1 MKRIIIILVFS
12 LFFVFVNVAQAEER
26 IDDFTIEIK
35 INQDSSINVT
45 EKITYNFGEIK
56 KHGIYRD
63 IPYKYKARGGT
74 FKLRFSNIDVTYND
88 GKPVDFSVSE
98 QGDNKHIKIRD
109 AKTLVSGQQQYIIK
123 YTVNRAINYFDTH
136 DELYWNTTGNEWSVD
151 IKQTRTNLVL
161 PQSILESDLR
171 TECFA
176 GLGGSQDKCL
186 STRYEY
192 SGTSQVKGITFIND
206 LLSDH
211 EGMTIV
217 VGVPRG
223 IIAEPTIF
231 QNLLYIIKDNW
242 IVVWPILVF
251 LFLFYLWRA
260 RGRDP
265 EGRGTIIAEFE
276 APDKLS
282 PAEVGV
288 LIDEVANK
296 RDISAELIY
305 LANKGFLKIKKI
317 EPVGILKSADYEL
330 IRLREPGEAL
340 VKHDQALL
348 KAIFAGKSSIKISE
362 LKNKFYK
369 DLDKIT
375 KEIYKSTVAKGYFL
389 ASPRQTR
396 GKYIVAG
403 IIILLLSWFVGP
415 NFGVIGVGSIVLS
428 AIIVMIFGYFMPA
441 LTKKG
446 VLAKEKILGL
456 KEYINVAEK
465 DRIKF
470 HNAPEKNPQH
480 FEVLLPFAMV
490 MKLEKAWARQF
501 ANIYDSSPSWYEGS
515 GGHFSALALTNELSG
530 FSKTTNTSLASHPSS
545 AGSGGSG
552 FSGGSSGGGF
562 GGGGGGSW

>member
-1 MKRIIIILVFS
+1 MKKTIIVLAFC
-12 LFFVFVNVAQAEER
+12 LFFVFVNVAQASER
-26 IDDFTIEIK
+26 IDDFTVEIK
-35 INQDSSINVT
+35 INQDSSISVT
-45 EKITYNFGEIK
+45 EKITYNFVETE

-74 FKLRFSNIDVTYND
+74 FKLRFSDIDVMYNN

-98 QGDNKHIKIRD
+98 QNGNKHIKIGD
-109 AKTLVSGQQQYIIK
+109 ADKYVSGQQQYIIK
-123 YTVNRAINYFDTH
+123 YTVNRAINYFTEH
-136 DELYWNTTGNEWSVD
+136 DELYWNATGDEWKVD
-151 IKQTRTNLVL
+151 IKQSRINLIL

-171 TECFA
+171 TQCFA
-176 GLGGSQDKCL
+176 GRSGSQDDCL
-186 STRYEY
+186 STRYDY
-192 SGTSQVKGITFIND
+192 SGPGRVKGITFIND
-206 LLSDH
+206 LFNSG

-217 VGVPRG
+217 VGIPKG
-223 IIAEPTIF
+223 IIAKPTIF
-231 QNLLYIIKDNW
+231 QSLFYIIKDNY
-242 IVVWPILVF
+242 IVAWPIFLF
-251 LFLFYLWRA
+251 LFLFYRWRK

-296 RDISAELIY
+296 RDVSAEIIY
-305 LANKGFLKIKKI
+305 LASQGFLKIKKI
-317 EPVGILKSADYEL
+317 AKIGILKSADYEL
-330 IRLREPGEAL
+330 IKLREGEEA
-340 VKHDQALL
+340 VAKHDQALL
-348 KAIFAGKSSIKISE
+348 KAIFSGKSSVKISE

-375 KEIYKSTVAKGYFL
+375 KEIYKSTVTKGYFNK
-389 ASPRQTR
+389 SPRYVR

-415 NFGVIGVGSIVLS
+415 IFGFIGVGSVIVS
-428 AIIVMIFGYFMPA
+428 AIIVIIFGWLMPA
-441 LTKKG
+441 LTKQG

-470 HNAPEKNPQH
+470 HNAPHKNPQH
-480 FEVLLPFAMV
+480 FEALLPFAMV
-490 MKLEKAWARQF
+490 MKLEKAWAKQF
-501 ANIYDSSPSWYEGS
+501 VDIYDTSPSWYEGS
-515 GGHFSALALTNELSG
+515 GGHFSSAMLANELSG